1 MISTVFEAG
10 LPIGEMLHVKKNRIS
25 VGEGKPAAARL
36 SVVSGI
42 HGDELEGQY
51 VCYELARRLN
61 AQPEY
66 LEGIVDIYPA
76 LNPLGIDMSTRLI
89 PKKDLDLNRCFP
101 GNAEGSMTERYADAI
116 VNSLKGSDM
125 VLDIHSSDMFVR
137 ELPQVRISRE
147 FSDMLLPFARQMN
160 VDIIW
165 ISEVDVVHTS
175 TLAHTLN
182 TMGVPTMVIDM
193 GLGVRIHRDF
203 GNQIVDGIFKLMS
216 EMGMWTGPVPR
227 TQMPVVS
234 SDGEVEF
241 IRSNRQGIF
250 LPAIEH
256 NHYVV
261 PGQVLG
267 SLVNPYTGETYEEI
281 RARKGGLIFS
291 LRVNPMVYEGSL
303 IARVLSEK
311 EGGTSW

>member
-1 MISTVFEAG
+1 MISTVFEAR
-10 LPIGEMLHVKKNRIS
+10 LPIGETLRVQKNSIS
-25 VGEGKPAAARL
+25 VSNGKPAVARL
-36 SVVSGI
+36 SVVTGT

-51 VCYELARRLN
+51 VCYELARRLYASSGFLQGTVN
-61 AQPEY
+61 
-66 LEGIVDIYPA
+66 IYPA

-101 GNAEGSMTERYADAI
+101 GNAQGQMTERYTAAI
-116 VNSLKGSDM
+116 VDSLMGSDM

-147 FSDMLLPFARQMN
+147 FSDKLLPFARQMN
-160 VDIIW
+160 VDMIW
-165 ISEVDVVHTS
+165 INDTDVVHKA

-182 TMGVPTMVIDM
+182 TLGIPTMVVEM
-193 GLGVRIHRDF
+193 GLGNQINQQY

-216 EMGMWTGPVPR
+216 EMGVWTGPVPR
-227 TQMPVVS
+227 TQYPVIS

-241 IRSNRQGIF
+241 IRSDRQGIF

-261 PGQVLG
+261 PGQVIG
-267 SLVNPYTGETYEEI
+267 SLVNPYSGETYEEI
-281 RARKGGLIFS
+281 RAKRGGLIFS

-311 EGGTSW
+311 EGGAL

>member
-10 LPIGEMLHVKKNRIS
+10 LSIGETLRVQKNRI
-25 VGEGKPAAARL
+25 GEGNGKPAIARL

-51 VCYELARRLN
+51 VCYELARRLKE
-61 AQPEY
+61 APQF
-66 LEGIVDIYPA
+66 LQGIVDIYPA
-76 LNPLGIDMSTRLI
+76 LNPLGIDMSTRRI

-101 GNAEGSMTERYADAI
+101 GNSQGQMTERYAAAI
-116 VNSLKGSDM
+116 VDSLVGSDM

-147 FSDMLLPFARQMN
+147 FSDRLLPFARQMN
-160 VDIIW
+160 VDMIW
-165 ISEVDVVHTS
+165 INETDVAHEA

-182 TMGVPTMVIDM
+182 TLNVPTMVVEM
-193 GLGVRIHRDF
+193 GLGHQI
-203 GNQIVDGIFKLMS
+203 NQQYGDQVVDGIFKLMS
-216 EMGMWTGPVPR
+216 EMGMWIGPVPR
-227 TQMPVVS
+227 TQTPVVS

-241 IRSNRQGIF
+241 IRSNRKGIF

-256 NHYVV
+256 NHFAAS
-261 PGQVLG
+261 GQVIG
-267 SLVNPYTGETYEEI
+267 RLVDPYTGDVYEEI
-281 RARKGGLIFS
+281 CTKKGGLVFA

-303 IARVLSEK
+303 LARVLHEK
-311 EGGTSW
+311 EDRVS

>member
-1 MISTVFEAG
+1 MISTVFEAR
-10 LPIGEMLHVKKNRIS
+10 LPIGEALLVQKNRIG
-25 VGEGKPAAARL
+25 VGNGKPAVARL

-51 VCYELARRLN
+51 VCYELARRLKEH
-61 AQPEY
+61 PEF
-66 LEGIVDIYPA
+66 LHGDVDIYPA

-89 PKKDLDLNRCFP
+89 PKKDLDLNRSFP
-101 GNAEGSMTERYADAI
+101 GSAEGSMTERYAAAI
-116 VNSLKGSDM
+116 VESLTGSDM
-125 VLDIHSSDMFVR
+125 VLDVHSSDMFVR

-147 FSDMLLPFARQMN
+147 FSQKLLPFARQMN
-160 VDIIW
+160 VDMIW
-165 ISEVDVVHTS
+165 INETDVVHKA

-182 TMGVPTMVIDM
+182 TLGIPTMVVEM
-193 GLGVRIHRDF
+193 GLGHQI
-203 GNQIVDGIFKLMS
+203 NQQYGDQVVDGIFKLMS

-227 TQMPVVS
+227 TQMPVIS

-256 NHYVV
+256 NHFVV
-261 PGQVLG
+261 PGQVIG
-267 SLVNPYTGETYEEI
+267 RLVNPYTGEIYEEI
-281 RARKGGLIFS
+281 TATKGGLVFT

-311 EGGTSW
+311 EGGET

>member
-1 MISTVFEAG
+1 MISTVFEAR
-10 LPIGEMLHVKKNRIS
+10 LPIGETLRVQKNSIS
-25 VGEGKPAAARL
+25 VSNGKPAVARL
-36 SVVSGI
+36 SVVTGT

-51 VCYELARRLN
+51 VCYELARRLY
-61 AQPEY
+61 ASSGFLQ
-66 LEGIVDIYPA
+66 GTVDIYPA

-101 GNAEGSMTERYADAI
+101 GNAQGQMTERYTAAI
-116 VNSLKGSDM
+116 VDSLMGSDM
-125 VLDIHSSDMFVR
+125 VLDIHSSDVFVR

-147 FSDMLLPFARQMN
+147 FSDKLLPFAKQMN
-160 VDIIW
+160 VDMIW
-165 ISEVDVVHTS
+165 INDTDVVHKA

-182 TMGVPTMVIDM
+182 TLGIPTMVVEM
-193 GLGVRIHRDF
+193 GLGNQINQQY

-216 EMGMWTGPVPR
+216 EMGVWTGPVPR
-227 TQMPVVS
+227 TQYPVIS

-241 IRSNRQGIF
+241 IRSDRQGIF

-261 PGQVLG
+261 PGQVIG
-267 SLVNPYTGETYEEI
+267 SLVNPYSGETYEEI
-281 RARKGGLIFS
+281 RAKRGGLIFS

-311 EGGTSW
+311 EGGAL